1 MRIPFEKMK
10 ETVTQGFNGGEGLL
24 IAKIFEDDN
33 NKILQ
38 AKLTPGSSVG
48 LHRHVPT
55 SETIFI
61 LSGKGKA
68 FCGYGPC
75 GCCCAEDRTGD
86 PASCGQRNASP
97 AGESGTICG
106 SIFTYG
112 RCRHH

>member
-68 FCGYGPC
+68 FCGGVEEYLSAGDCHYCPKGYDHTLLNVGDDDLC
-75 GCCCAEDRTGD
+75 FCAVV
-86 PASCGQRNASP
+86 P
-97 AGESGTICG
+97 
-106 SIFTYG
+106 
-112 RCRHH
+112 RHEKA